1 VTRLLADL
9 LNLKNYW
16 VGQYFEGTLKLK
28 QLDLAS
34 RYQKLK
40 INILMCYVARDEIMI
55 SEIVYLLV
63 TAGLRPRDAGRRG
76 SVVVKPG
83 GSLCK
88 LTNQA

>member
-1 VTRLLADL
+1 MDM
-9 LNLKNYW
+9 
-16 VGQYFEGTLKLK
+16 
-28 QLDLAS
+28 
-34 RYQKLK
+34 K

-55 SEIVYLLV
+55 SEIVSLLV